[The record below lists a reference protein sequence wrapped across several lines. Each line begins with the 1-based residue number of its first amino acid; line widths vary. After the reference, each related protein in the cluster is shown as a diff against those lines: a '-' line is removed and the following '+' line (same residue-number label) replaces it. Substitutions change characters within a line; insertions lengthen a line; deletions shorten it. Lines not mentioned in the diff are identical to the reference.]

1 MCDRED
7 CKEYPIYGVQPHKC
21 GYRHGKGFIGGS
33 ESLPQSDWPEN
44 FIPVEEYLKLQRR
57 FRHLF
62 EPKRQVSILEELQ
75 AEVDAYWHGV
85 GEQDALT
92 VVQEVRR

>member
-44 FIPVEEYLKLQRR
+44 FIPESVTAEGEYPGTGIYVCPGCLEGK
-57 FRHLF
+57 
-62 EPKRQVSILEELQ
+62 EYWEKRLAVLEEHL
-75 AEVDAYWHGV
+75 
-85 GEQDALT
+85 
-92 VVQEVRR
+92 